1 MKKILLSILFCFVW
15 GLLPSHAQMD
25 IYVRTKRNERKS
37 LLLLGRNDKILR
49 TQPKGET
56 GGEIPLNIAE
66 IAEIQFSLPN
76 ATLSQAQRHYT
87 AGQWDQTLKVM
98 SPLINPL
105 LSYIDLPGNNLM
117 PIVLT
122 YAEVLRFANKFDEAH
137 KIYAKIAELPNA
149 GPDAAKGNLW
159 AIYCL
164 VAMEKKEDA
173 NKQFNKIE
181 PPTRGTDTFPLYK
194 MVSGKLLMFKKDYQ
208 TAIDEMAQVTAFSRI
223 ESELFPE
230 TLYLLAQSYEGW
242 SAAIKEKKEKEKE
255 KNKTKDDPAKPADD
269 APDPQLLAS
278 QRIYLE
284 ITRNFP
290 ETNWAKLSQPKVP
303 KTAKKTAK
311 DKSAGSEKE
320 ATKDVKKDESKNE
333 E

>member
-37 LLLLGRNDKILR
+37 LVLLGRTDKTLR
-49 TQPKGET
+49 TQPKGEA
-56 GGEIPLNIAE
+56 GQGEFPLNITD

-76 ATLSQAQRHYT
+76 ATLSQAERFYR
-87 AGQWDQTLKVM
+87 AAQWDQTLKVIE
-98 SPLINPL
+98 PLIKPL
-105 LSYIDLPGNNLM
+105 LGYIDLPGNNLI

-122 YAEVLRFANKFDEAH
+122 YAEVLRYSNKYDEAY
-137 KIYAKIAELPNA
+137 KIYAKIAELPT
-149 GPDAAKGNLW
+149 GGQDAAKGNLW

-164 VAMEKKEDA
+164 SALDKKDDA

-181 PPTRGTDTFPLYK
+181 PPARGAEIFPLYK
-194 MVSGKLLMFKKDYQ
+194 MVNGKLLLFKKDYQ
-208 TAIDEMAQVTAFSRI
+208 NAIDEMAQVTAFSRI
-223 ESELFPE
+223 ESDLFPE
-230 TLYLLAQSYEGW
+230 SLYMIAQAYEGW
-242 SAAIKEKKEKEKE
+242 AAANKEKKEKEKE
-255 KNKTKDDPAKPADD
+255 KNKGKEDPTKPVDDT
-269 APDPQLLAS
+269 PDPYIGVS

-290 ETNWAKLSQPKVP
+290 ETNWAKLSQPKAP
-303 KTAKKTAK
+303 KTAKKTAEKSEDKKETK
-311 DKSAGSEKE
+311 DKK
-320 ATKDVKKDESKNE
+320 KKDESQTE